1 MIKFVNFKLY
11 LLKVVSNMIS
21 ILIID
26 DDLNFV
32 KELFNRIIKQNLNI
46 KLVGIGENGS
56 EAIKLIEYYK
66 PDVLLL
72 DLMMP
77 HINGIQVLDIMISKK
92 DKYFPNI
99 KIIILSSFI
108 EKLYKNKEKKYFNY
122 IYDIIPKPI
131 NINKLLNCL
140 NQIEEYNSI
149 EKIKLYVSNEL
160 MKFNFNINN
169 GAYKYLN
176 DAIIEVIK
184 NNTNIFNLE
193 RDIYFNVAKKYH
205 KKNSKIIKW
214 SIDKLIARMYLNTDM
229 KKIHDYFNFKFDEKP
244 STKFF
249 IYTISEKYFSQKK
262 EG

>member
-1 MIKFVNFKLY
+1 
-11 LLKVVSNMIS
+11 MIS

-32 KELFNRIIKQNLNI
+32 KELFNRIIKQKLNI
-46 KLVGIGENGS
+46 KLVGIGENGR

-77 HINGIQVLDIMISKK
+77 HINGIQVLDNMIAKR
-92 DKYFPNI
+92 Y
-99 KIIILSSFI
+99 
-108 EKLYKNKEKKYFNY
+108 
-122 IYDIIPKPI
+122 
-131 NINKLLNCL
+131 
-140 NQIEEYNSI
+140 
-149 EKIKLYVSNEL
+149 
-160 MKFNFNINN
+160 
-169 GAYKYLN
+169 
-176 DAIIEVIK
+176 
-184 NNTNIFNLE
+184 
-193 RDIYFNVAKKYH
+193 IYFNVAKKYH

-214 SIDKLIARMYLNTDM
+214 SIDKLIDRMYLNTDM

-262 EG
+262 EGEQ